1 MLDVIWS
8 LLQQAWEWI
17 KQIWVKICR
26 FVRNIAAWFRD
37 PRRLRKLK
45 EDRAN
50 LAVAIKQ
57 RLDSG
62 EYQVVNCLF
71 NEERSELVDPETD
84 AEVINAGDL
93 DDELEDQFGDNDM
106 LVLT

>member
-1 MLDVIWS
+1 MLDFIWS
-8 LLQQAWEWI
+8 LLKKAWAWI
-17 KQIWVKICR
+17 KQIWVKVCR
-26 FVRNIAAWFRD
+26 FVKNIAAWFRN
-37 PRRLRKLK
+37 PQRLRKLK

-71 NEERSELVDPETD
+71 NEDRGELVDPETD
-84 AEVINAGDL
+84 AEVINAADL
-93 DDELEDQFGDNDM
+93 DDELSNQFGDKDM